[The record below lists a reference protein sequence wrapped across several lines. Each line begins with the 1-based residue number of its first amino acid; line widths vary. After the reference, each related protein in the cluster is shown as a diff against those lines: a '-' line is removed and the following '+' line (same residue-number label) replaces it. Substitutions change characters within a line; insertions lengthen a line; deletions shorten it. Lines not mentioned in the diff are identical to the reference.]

1 MPQPWFSHQVRKKF
15 LISHIHSAFAAFAA
29 VPSVKLP
36 VGLEETIMAR
46 DFDAGSCLAR
56 FGLDW
61 TKAKVMAYGKRE
73 LPLHTHRFLQ
83 LQKNGRLAGY
93 NFIGWLKKTGELVK
107 DACPQSPHT
116 PIYWKMPET
125 GKWFCFS
132 QTALLKAVVNDAIL
146 SVDDWKRLVQNFSPR
161 WHFMG
166 FVHGA
171 SGHCIVDVAPP
182 INAETKVRLHTD
194 EDHNVFTC
202 FLKNTLAKQQ

>member
-125 GKWFCFS
+125 GKRCDTFCEGLETPRAELSAQVDTTSSMFHLRS
-132 QTALLKAVVNDAIL
+132 TQTRK
-146 SVDDWKRLVQNFSPR
+146 
-161 WHFMG
+161 
-166 FVHGA
+166 
-171 SGHCIVDVAPP
+171 
-182 INAETKVRLHTD
+182 
-194 EDHNVFTC
+194 
-202 FLKNTLAKQQ
+202 